1 VTRRAAQEGTGPR
14 GTLRILEQ
22 RVYRGPNFWS
32 YDPAIKLVVDLGELE
47 DWPTNRLP
55 DFADRLIAIVPG
67 VASHSCGTGRPGGFE
82 DRLREGTWLGHVAEH
97 IALQV
102 QRDAGT
108 EVGRG
113 KTRSTGQKGRYHVI
127 YSYAEETVGLA
138 AGRLGVRLV
147 NHLVQAEAGFDFR
160 AEFEELI
167 RLAERA
173 AFGPST
179 QAILDE
185 AGLRDI
191 PWIRLNEASLV
202 QLGHGIHQKRIR
214 ATMTSQTSS
223 LGVDIAQDKKLTNR
237 LLAATGVPVPRSDVV
252 RTPDEAATAARRI
265 GYPVAIKPMD
275 GNHGRGVMLN
285 LPDEDAVRTAFPV
298 ARAESRNGGVV
309 VESFLVGNDYRCL
322 VVGGVLRAVAQ
333 RVPAHVDGDGKET
346 VRELVA
352 TTNADP
358 RRGIGH
364 EKVLTRIVVDEEAE
378 SYAAEQGFGL
388 DDVPPKGTRVFLK
401 RTGNMSTGGISIDRT
416 EEIHP
421 ENAEIAE
428 QAAKVIGLDIAG
440 IDFICPD
447 ISVPVRETGGGIV
460 EVNAAPGFRMHTN
473 PTEGEAQYVAKPVI
487 DALFPPGTP
496 SRIPILAITGTNGKT
511 TTARMISHI
520 LKGMGRKV
528 GMTSTDG
535 ILIDGRPI
543 RRGDMS
549 GPKSASMVLQNPLV
563 DTAVFEV
570 ARGGILREG
579 LGYQRN
585 DVAVVLNVASDHLG
599 LGGITSLRQL
609 AAVKQVIVEAVPR
622 SGTAVLNADDPLV
635 VKMAAACSGSVIYFS
650 MHPDN
655 ETLRRQASRGRR
667 SVTVESGRGGDLI
680 VLRQGRKSLPLVLT
694 HLIPATFEG
703 KARMNVANALA
714 ATAAAWAA
722 GAHLHDIRQGLR
734 TFATSYFQAPGRMNL
749 FELDGYRVLVDY
761 AHNPAAMQALG
772 SFIDA
777 IADDPGNGHHPLV
790 TGRRIGVIATA
801 GDRRDRDI
809 RDLGRVAAAYFDR
822 IVIREDDNLR
832 GRQPGVTAGLI
843 RDGIEAAMR
852 EGARCQKVEV
862 VLDERDATRRAL
874 DLGRKGDLVVLCV
887 DHASLAWNEVQ
898 RRLHGAPTD
907 GAAADPDAN
916 GAGLAAEIDA
926 EDFF

>member
-1 VTRRAAQEGTGPR
+1 
-14 GTLRILEQ
+14 
-22 RVYRGPNFWS
+22 
-32 YDPAIKLVVDLGELE
+32 
-47 DWPTNRLP
+47 
-55 DFADRLIAIVPG
+55 
-67 VASHSCGTGRPGGFE
+67 
-82 DRLREGTWLGHVAEH
+82 
-97 IALQV
+97 
-102 QRDAGT
+102 
-108 EVGRG
+108 
-113 KTRSTGQKGRYHVI
+113 
-127 YSYAEETVGLA
+127 
-138 AGRLGVRLV
+138 
-147 NHLVQAEAGFDFR
+147 
-160 AEFEELI
+160 
-167 RLAERA
+167 
-173 AFGPST
+173 
-179 QAILDE
+179 
-185 AGLRDI
+185 
-191 PWIRLNEASLV
+191 
-202 QLGHGIHQKRIR
+202 
-214 ATMTSQTSS
+214 
-223 LGVDIAQDKKLTNR
+223 
-237 LLAATGVPVPRSDVV
+237 
-252 RTPDEAATAARRI
+252 
-265 GYPVAIKPMD
+265 
-275 GNHGRGVMLN
+275 
-285 LPDEDAVRTAFPV
+285 
-298 ARAESRNGGVV
+298 
-309 VESFLVGNDYRCL
+309 
-322 VVGGVLRAVAQ
+322 
-333 RVPAHVDGDGKET
+333 
-346 VRELVA
+346 
-352 TTNADP
+352 
-358 RRGIGH
+358 
-364 EKVLTRIVVDEEAE
+364 
-378 SYAAEQGFGL
+378 
-388 DDVPPKGTRVFLK
+388 
-401 RTGNMSTGGISIDRT
+401 
-416 EEIHP
+416 
-421 ENAEIAE
+421 
-428 QAAKVIGLDIAG
+428 
-440 IDFICPD
+440 
-447 ISVPVRETGGGIV
+447 
-460 EVNAAPGFRMHTN
+460 
-473 PTEGEAQYVAKPVI
+473 
-487 DALFPPGTP
+487 
-496 SRIPILAITGTNGKT
+496 
-511 TTARMISHI
+511 
-520 LKGMGRKV
+520 
-528 GMTSTDG
+528 
-535 ILIDGRPI
+535 
-543 RRGDMS
+543 
-549 GPKSASMVLQNPLV
+549 
-563 DTAVFEV
+563 
-570 ARGGILREG
+570 
-579 LGYQRN
+579 
-585 DVAVVLNVASDHLG
+585 
-599 LGGITSLRQL
+599 
-609 AAVKQVIVEAVPR
+609 VKQVIVEAVPR